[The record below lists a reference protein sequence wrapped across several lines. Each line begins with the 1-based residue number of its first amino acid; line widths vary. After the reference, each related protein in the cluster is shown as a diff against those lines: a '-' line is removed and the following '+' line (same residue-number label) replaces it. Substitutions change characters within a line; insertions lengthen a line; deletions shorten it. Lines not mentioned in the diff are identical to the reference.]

1 MAETVERYPG
11 RGAAGSAKRPVLM
24 HYGLA
29 RHGGN
34 GLELLHVTLESGK
47 EALPVFSSRRAAQS
61 FLFSNALIQGWYAR
75 ESYAGELTSLLCGL
89 YAGIDWVQLD
99 PLPEHLAAEDTPANL
114 MRRED
119 FVDYLLV

>member
-1 MAETVERYPG
+1 MAEAVKRYPG
-11 RGAAGSAKRPVLM
+11 RGAAGSAKRPTLLHYVL
-24 HYGLA
+24 A
-29 RHGGN
+29 WHGGN
-34 GLELLHVTLESGK
+34 SLELLHVTLKSGK

-61 FLFSNALIQGWYAR
+61 FLFSNTLRQGWYAR
-75 ESYAGELTSLLCGL
+75 ESYAGELVSLLCGL

-99 PLPEHLAAEDTPANL
+99 PLAAEDSPANL